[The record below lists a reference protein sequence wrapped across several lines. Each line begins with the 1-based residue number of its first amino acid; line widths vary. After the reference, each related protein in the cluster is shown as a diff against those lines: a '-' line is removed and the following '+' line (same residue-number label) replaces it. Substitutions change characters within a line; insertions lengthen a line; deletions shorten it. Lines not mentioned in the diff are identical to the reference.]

1 MDACVTAAVGASGD
15 VASSDRL
22 RPINFDNSRLV
33 ANDVDELIPNEE
45 LEEENAN
52 FHDADEPEPPDL
64 NNLNKFPRDPSFENH
79 VHEIELAILSGIL
92 PERIWQ
98 GSSGSYFVRNQQKD
112 IVAVFKPKSE
122 EPYSVLNPK
131 YTKWCQ
137 RMCCPCCFG
146 RKCLLHNQGYLSE
159 AGASLVSDWLQLD
172 IVPKT
177 KVVWLASESFNYSRI
192 AKAKSNAKKEIMAKT
207 PVLGKHFKRLGLPLK
222 AGSLQIFVKG
232 YENADECLRRFSYE
246 QLPQKTMQNF
256 QVQFDKLVILDYIIR
271 NTDRGNDNWL
281 IKIDLSSEEEK
292 PSEENDGVENWNVV
306 QVPKISIAAI
316 DNGLA
321 FPFKHPDTWRTYPYQ
336 WAWLQPYSDVPFSD
350 EIVQLVL
357 PKISNFNLVEG
368 LICDLQQLFSIDRGF
383 TMGSFEKQ
391 MSVMRG
397 QILNL
402 CEALDQKMTPA
413 QLVEMPLRTVEKKK
427 PSGTVAA
434 IFHRLPHFSN
444 VNGNHAQYRETF
456 QQKKPFFTWC

>member
-1 MDACVTAAVGASGD
+1 MDGNVIDAVR
-15 VASSDRL
+15 SDNTNSE
-22 RPINFDNSRLV
+22 IFGVNFANSRLGV
-33 ANDVDELIPNEE
+33 DDGDELIDNEE
-45 LEEENAN
+45 LDESINY
-52 FHDADEPEPPDL
+52 HIDGDEPEPPDF
-64 NNLNKFPRDPSFENH
+64 NNLNKFPCDPAFEDLVRDVEH
-79 VHEIELAILSGIL
+79 AITSGIL

-98 GSSGSYFVRNQQKD
+98 GSSGSYFVRNQRKD
-112 IVAVFKPKSE
+112 IVAVFKPKTE

-159 AGASLVSDWLQLD
+159 AGASVVSEWLQLD

-177 KVVWLASESFNYSRI
+177 KLVWLASETFNYSRI
-192 AKAKSNAKKEIMAKT
+192 AKAKSNAKKGIMAKT
-207 PVLGKHFKRLGLPLK
+207 PAIGKRFKRLGLPLK
-222 AGSLQIFVKG
+222 VGSLQTFVKG
-232 YENADECLRRFSYE
+232 YKNADECLKRFSYE
-246 QLPQKTMQNF
+246 QLPQKTLKNF
-256 QVQFDKLVILDYIIR
+256 QLQFEKLVILDYIIR

-281 IKIDLSSEEEK
+281 IRFDLNSEEEK
-292 PSEENDGVENWNVV
+292 QGEGEEEGENWNVV

-336 WAWLQPYSDVPFSD
+336 WAWLQPYSDVPFS
-350 EIVQLVL
+350 EETVQNVL
-357 PKISNFNLVEG
+357 PRLSDFSHVEE
-368 LICDLQQLFSIDRGF
+368 LINDLQQLFAVDLGF
-383 TMGSFEKQ
+383 TMSSFEKQ
-391 MSVMRG
+391 MGVMRG

-402 CEALDQKMTPA
+402 CEALDQRMTPA

-427 PSGTVAA
+427 SPGAVAA
-434 IFHRLPHFSN
+434 IFHRLPQFGNANSN
-444 VNGNHAQYRETF
+444 QDQYKETY